1 MELYDQATPAEI
13 VAVIVRGLLSDAQ
26 LQQIEKSSPATKE
39 LFAASRAAMSGEFL
53 KPGLEYPR

>member
-1 MELYDQATPAEI
+1 MLEHWLIEL
-13 VAVIVRGLLSDAQ
+13 VGHVSGLSDAQ